1 MRLPRRAIQSYFVR
15 DRLDEHESA
24 MAAYQKGGMVKA
36 DIDSILATEFCQ
48 ELLAPVDAAYE
59 HEKARIMGGVG

>member
-1 MRLPRRAIQSYFVR
+1 
-15 DRLDEHESA
+15 

-36 DIDSILATEFCQ
+36 DIDSILAAEFCQ

-59 HEKARIMGGVG
+59 DEKARIMGEVG